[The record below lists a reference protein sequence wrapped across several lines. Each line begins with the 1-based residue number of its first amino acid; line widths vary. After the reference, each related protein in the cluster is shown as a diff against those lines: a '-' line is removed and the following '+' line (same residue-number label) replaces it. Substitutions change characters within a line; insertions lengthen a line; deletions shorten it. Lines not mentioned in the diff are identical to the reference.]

1 MTSMMLK
8 TAGRGVAAAAA
19 VLGLTALGAVPASA
33 EEFDAPGAVMT
44 MTVTDTDSDG
54 VADSTWWVATTAKD
68 TREPIRFTM
77 ASGPVTEAGGSHSF
91 DISTAT
97 GEFAWED
104 MVVGTIKA
112 SQLEDA
118 SDLPAPMDS
127 GVDAEGRPDFIND
140 VTDLTDDL
148 DAVGAETQSREL
160 GSFDLND
167 PDGSADDVW
176 LIAVPMAISDA
187 SKGASI
193 GVGEQRTSG
202 LSDAALEVSAKD
214 LGAVAPKA
222 SQKVPTESGEAGSA
236 ETVTPTATADSGDQE
251 DSATSQTAHEPGE
264 GMAYTGLP
272 EVISPEMLER
282 GFRLEVSGLDS
293 GAELSAPFSTDGV
306 ELSDLSGEADDQ
318 GIAQVIVRAA
328 TEDGPVAEG
337 TDFSLDLVSGDQTQT
352 VRFSTTAATGDAE
365 SGGDVTGEAF
375 VGDPE
380 ESASPVPIILG
391 ALSVGLVGLALAA
404 IAMARYRSKKVLTV
418 AKGNAKVNGTR

>member
-1 MTSMMLK
+1 MTSMMVK

-19 VLGLTALGAVPASA
+19 VLSLTALGAVPASA
-33 EEFDAPGAVMT
+33 EEFDEPGAVMT
-44 MTVTDTDSDG
+44 MTVADTDSDG
-54 VADSTWWVATTAKD
+54 AADNTWWVATTAKD

-104 MVVGTIKA
+104 MVVGTIEA

-127 GVDAEGRPDFIND
+127 GVDTEGRPDFIND

-202 LSDAALEVSAKD
+202 LSDATLEVSAGD
-214 LGAVAPKA
+214 LGAVPAKA
-222 SQKVPTESGEAGSA
+222 SAKASA
-236 ETVTPTATADSGDQE
+236 EPSEDGDAETATATATADSGDQE
-251 DSATSQTAHEPGE
+251 DSATSRTAHDPGE

-306 ELSDLSGEADDQ
+306 ELSDLSGKADEN
-318 GIAQVIVRAA
+318 GMAQVIVRAA

-337 TDFSLDLVSGDQTQT
+337 ADFSLDLVSGDQTQT

-365 SGGDVTGEAF
+365 PGGDVIGEAF

-380 ESASPVPIILG
+380 ESASPLPIILG
-391 ALSVGLVGLALAA
+391 ALSVGLVGFALAA
-404 IAMARYRSKKVLTV
+404 IAMARYRSKKAPT
-418 AKGNAKVNGTR
+418 AARGNAKINGRG